1 MVKLV
6 MEINDYNSIENAEIE
21 INKINV
27 VGGVNGSGKSTAS
40 KILYSF
46 LKGNSIKRREYAL
59 QSIAE
64 NINRLIDVLDYEGN
78 DYDLPEPLNIEDE
91 DVVFIEKYN
100 AMLEISKKHD
110 EIAKTKAKKLNK
122 ELTDLINDIVDKLEN
137 EGYNT
142 DELEFNDNISSNALD
157 LEFFLFTNFP
167 GEFVDEYD
175 MLSKLDDEYSYFLHF
190 GNIHF
195 LCSLN
200 NNLMNTLFNEDTDYL
215 SRSSEFFIRE
225 KEYLKDIEDENLTF
239 YLKHNDSKYDPY
251 GYFFDKGFI
260 NSVYYVDNV
269 SILDLLNTKEH
280 DSRQLFHMDEII
292 EDLFE
297 SNKKIEYG
305 EDVKTILEKIE
316 GIIKGKYSKYMPVF
330 ETNKTKEDRISNKY
344 LNSEEMEN
352 NPFLKRA
359 KEIRSKINTYNF
371 NTPSG
376 IKQIGVIQL
385 LLLNDKLK
393 KDGYL
398 IIDEPEVNLHPE
410 WQIKFAEILVLI
422 AKELNITLYLNSHS
436 PMFIEAIT
444 LYSQYYDLIKQ
455 TNIYLTQESQNDKY
469 IFRKIDPKNMGAV
482 YENLTKPYDEL
493 DKLKAEILFKE

>member
-6 MEINDYNSIENAEIE
+6 MEINDYNSIEKAEIE

-27 VGGVNGSGKSTAS
+27 IGGVNGSGKSTAS

-46 LKGNSIKRREYAL
+46 LKGNSIKRRKYAL
-59 QSIAE
+59 QSIVE
-64 NINRLIDVLDYEGN
+64 NINRIIGVLDYEGN
-78 DYDLPEPLNIEDE
+78 EYNLPEPLNIED
-91 DVVFIEKYN
+91 DDALFIEKYN

-110 EIAKTKAKKLNK
+110 ENAKTKVKKLSK
-122 ELTDLINDIVDKLEN
+122 ELTELINSIVDKLEN
-137 EGYNT
+137 EGYNI
-142 DELEFNDNISSNALD
+142 DELEFNDDISSNATD
-157 LEFFLFTNFP
+157 LEYFLFTNFP
-167 GEFVDEYD
+167 GEFVDESY
-175 MLSKLDDEYSYFLHF
+175 MLSKLNEDYSYFYHF
-190 GNIHF
+190 GDIHF

-200 NNLMNTLFNEDTDYL
+200 NKLMNNLFNEDTYYL

-225 KEYLKDIEDENLTF
+225 KEYLGDIDDENLTF

-251 GYFFDKGFI
+251 SYFLDKGFI

-297 SNKKIEYG
+297 SNNEIEYG
-305 EDVKTILEKIE
+305 EDVKIILEKIE
-316 GIIKGKYSKYMPVF
+316 GIIKGKYKKYMPVF
-330 ETNKTKEDRISNKY
+330 ETNKTKENGIFDKY
-344 LNSEEMEN
+344 LNSENMEKH
-352 NPFLKRA
+352 PFLKRA

-376 IKQIGVIQL
+376 IKQIGIIQL

-422 AKELNITLYLNSHS
+422 SKELNITLYLNSHS

-455 TNIYLTQESQNDKY
+455 TNVYLTQENENDKY
-469 IFRKIDPKNMGAV
+469 IFRKIDSKNMGAV

>member
-59 QSIAE
+59 QSISE
-64 NINRLIDVLDYEGN
+64 TINRIIDVLDYEGN
-78 DYDLPEPLNIEDE
+78 DYGLPEPLNIEDE
-91 DVVFIEKYN
+91 DAVFIEKYN

-110 EIAKTKAKKLNK
+110 EIAKTKVKKLGQ

-175 MLSKLDDEYSYFLHF
+175 MLSKLDDEYSYFYNFNDTHVA
-190 GNIHF
+190 
-195 LCSLN
+195 CSIN
-200 NNLMNTLFNEDTDYL
+200 NELMNNLFNEDSEDL
-215 SRSSEFFIRE
+215 SLSSELFIRE
-225 KEYLKDIEDENLTF
+225 KEFLRDIEDENLNF

-251 GYFFDKGFI
+251 SYFLEKGFI

-297 SNKKIEYG
+297 SNKEIEYG
-305 EDVKTILEKIE
+305 DDVKSILGKIE
-316 GIIKGKYSKYMPVF
+316 GIIKGKYSKYVPVF
-330 ETNKTKEDRISNKY
+330 KTNKTKEDRIYNKY
-344 LNSEEMEN
+344 LNSEDMEN
-352 NPFLKRA
+352 NPFLRKIN
-359 KEIRSKINTYNF
+359 ESRSNINTYIF

-444 LYSQYYDLIKQ
+444 LYSQYYDLINQ
-455 TNIYLTQESQNDKY
+455 TNVYLTQESQNDKY

>member
-78 DYDLPEPLNIEDE
+78 DYNLPEPLNIED
-91 DVVFIEKYN
+91 DDAVFIEKYN

-110 EIAKTKAKKLNK
+110 EIAKTKVKKLGK
-122 ELTDLINDIVDKLEN
+122 ELTDLINDIVDKLEK

-142 DELEFNDNISSNALD
+142 NELEFNEDISSNAID
-157 LEFFLFTNFP
+157 LEYFLFTNFP
-167 GEFVDEYD
+167 GEFVDESY
-175 MLSKLDDEYSYFLHF
+175 MLSKLNDEYSYFYNF
-190 GNIHF
+190 NDTYDE
-195 LCSLN
+195 CSFN
-200 NNLMNTLFNEDTDYL
+200 NELMNNLFNEDSEDL
-215 SRSSEFFIRE
+215 SFSSELFIRA
-225 KEYLKDIEDENLTF
+225 KEYVGNIKAENLNF

-251 GYFFDKGFI
+251 SYFSQKGFI
-260 NSVYYVDNV
+260 NSAYYVDNV

-280 DSRQLFHMDEII
+280 NSRQLFHMDEII

-297 SNKKIEYG
+297 SNNEIEYG
-305 EDVKTILEKIE
+305 EDVKNILEKIE

-359 KEIRSKINTYNF
+359 KEIKSKINTYNF

-455 TNIYLTQESQNDKY
+455 TNVYLTQESQNDKY
-469 IFRKIDPKNMGAV
+469 IFRKIDPKDMGAV

>member
-1 MVKLV
+1 

-59 QSIAE
+59 QSISE
-64 NINRLIDVLDYEGN
+64 TINRIIDVLDYEGN
-78 DYDLPEPLNIEDE
+78 DYGLPEPLNIEDE
-91 DVVFIEKYN
+91 DAVFIEKYN

-110 EIAKTKAKKLNK
+110 EIAKTKVKKLGK

-175 MLSKLDDEYSYFLHF
+175 MLSKLDDEFSYFYNFNDTHVV
-190 GNIHF
+190 
-195 LCSLN
+195 CSIN
-200 NNLMNTLFNEDTDYL
+200 NELMNNLFNEDSEDL
-215 SRSSEFFIRE
+215 SLSSELFIRE
-225 KEYLKDIEDENLTF
+225 KEFLRDIEDENLNF

-251 GYFFDKGFI
+251 SYFLEKGFI

-297 SNKKIEYG
+297 SNKEIEYG
-305 EDVKTILEKIE
+305 DDVKSILGKIE
-316 GIIKGKYSKYMPVF
+316 GIIKGKYSKYVPVF
-330 ETNKTKEDRISNKY
+330 KTNKTKEDRIYNKY
-344 LNSEEMEN
+344 LNSEDMEN
-352 NPFLKRA
+352 NPFLRKIN
-359 KEIRSKINTYNF
+359 ESRSNINTYIF

-455 TNIYLTQESQNDKY
+455 TNVYLTQESQNDKY